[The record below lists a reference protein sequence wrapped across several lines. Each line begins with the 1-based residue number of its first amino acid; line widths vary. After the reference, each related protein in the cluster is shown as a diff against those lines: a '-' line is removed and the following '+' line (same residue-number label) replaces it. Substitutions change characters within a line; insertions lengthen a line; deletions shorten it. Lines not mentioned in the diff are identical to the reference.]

1 LEHFL
6 NHSYGSVSL
15 WTRPPFYFHY

>member
-6 NHSYGSVSL
+6 NHSYESVSL
-15 WTRPPFYFHY
+15 WTWPPFYIHY